1 MITYLYETV
10 PSRTEEEPKVYEIR
24 QPMGAP
30 ALTHH
35 PESGEPLRRI
45 ISGGVGIQT
54 SRKGAVAAPPTGSCG
69 CGHGGCGCH

>member
-10 PSRTEEEPKVYEIR
+10 PTEKGDEPKVYEIR

-35 PESGEPLRRI
+35 PENGEPLRRI
-45 ISGGVGIQT
+45 ISAGVGIQT
-54 SRKGAVAAPPTGSCG
+54 ARKGVSAPPPSSCG
-69 CGHGGCGCH
+69 CGHGGCGCHG

>member
-10 PSRTEEEPKVYEIR
+10 PSGNGEEPKVYEIR

-35 PESGEPLRRI
+35 PESGERLRRI
-45 ISGGVGIQT
+45 IAGGAGIRT
-54 SRKGAVAAPPTGSCG
+54 TRKSESARPSGSCG

>member
-1 MITYLYETV
+1 MITYLYETI
-10 PSRTEEEPKVYEIR
+10 PTRNGEEPKVYEIR

-35 PESGEPLRRI
+35 PDNGEPLRRI
-45 ISGGVGIQT
+45 ISGGVGVQT
-54 SRKGAVAAPPTGSCG
+54 SRKGASSPPPSSCG